1 MKGNIMKNSS
11 LVRSAGA
18 LALALMVGASIAWA
32 GTPPASELAAQWW
45 KWALEVPVAQ
55 SPLLDTTGEFA
66 AVGQSGPVW
75 FLAGTWGGGPATRT
89 FTVPAD
95 KPLFFPIA
103 NYFAGGFLHAPKF
116 GGFPPGPIAY
126 ERAMCTE
133 VIDQLTDLSCEVD
146 GVAVPITQQNREQ
159 STVFALRL
167 PADNIFQAAP
177 FTCPACV
184 DEGYYV
190 LLAPLAPGEHT
201 IHFAALQWGL
211 DVTDYI
217 TVE

>member
-1 MKGNIMKNSS
+1 MKNTG
-11 LVRSAGA
+11 LMKMVGA
-18 LALALMVGASIAWA
+18 LALALTLGTNVARA
-32 GTPPASELAAQWW
+32 GYPPASVLAARWW
-45 KWALEVPVAQ
+45 QWALEVPVAQ

-89 FTVPAD
+89 FTVPAG

-103 NYFAGGFLHAPKF
+103 NYFAGDALHSPKA
-116 GGFPPGPIAY
+116 GGYPPPPLDFV
-126 ERAMCTE
+126 RAMCTAA
-133 VIDQLTDLSCEVD
+133 IDPLGLDALSCEVD
-146 GVAVPITQQNREQ
+146 GVPVPITAQNRGQ
-159 STVFALRL
+159 SIPFSLRL
-167 PADNIFQAAP
+167 PANNIFQTAAVT
-177 FTCPACV
+177 FPACA

-190 LLAPLAPGEHT
+190 LLAPLPPGEHT
-201 IHFAALQWGL
+201 IHFAAEQWGL

>member
-1 MKGNIMKNSS
+1 MKNAR
-11 LVRSAGA
+11 LVKSVGA
-18 LALALMVGASIAWA
+18 LVLALTLGASVVQAA
-32 GTPPASELAAQWW
+32 VPPPSVLAAHWW
-45 KWALEVPVAQ
+45 QWALQVPVDQ

-89 FTVPAD
+89 FSVPAG

-103 NYFAGGFLHAPKF
+103 NYFAGGFLHAPKM
-116 GGFPPGPIAY
+116 GGFPPGPVEY
-126 ERAMCTE
+126 ERAMCAE
-133 VIDQLTDLSCEVD
+133 VIDTLNLDQLTCEVD
-146 GVAVPITQQNREQ
+146 GVPVPITAQNREQ

-167 PADNIFQAAP
+167 PKNNIFLAAAVTVP
-177 FTCPACV
+177 VTV

-190 LLAPLAPGEHT
+190 LLEPLPPGEHT
-201 IHFAALQWGL
+201 IHFTAEQWGL